1 MTIVPLTAF
10 MFDQSS
16 RILSADVTDLPP
28 TAFFQ
33 VYPDSIDQGIA
44 VSSHHTGEEVTFV
57 VNYVH
62 NDREGELLY
71 WDLIPTD
78 ACLRRN
84 PRLNGLTVRL
94 YND

>member
-1 MTIVPLTAF
+1 MHIVPLTSFTFNRDA
-10 MFDQSS
+10 
-16 RILSADVTDLPP
+16 RILSADVTDLHPC
-28 TAFFQ
+28 AFFQ
-33 VYPDSIDQGIA
+33 VYPDSIDRGIV

-57 VNYVH
+57 VNYEHWV
-62 NDREGELLY
+62 DGDLLY

-78 ACLRRN
+78 ACLRRS